1 MSTEISLGKLIK
13 HDDLRSIWKNEAYD
27 FTVWLSEEENLNLL
41 GETLG
46 IEIELLQREAPA
58 GAFSIDI
65 LAEESNS
72 GRKIIIE
79 NQLENSNH
87 DHLGKI
93 ITYASAKQAEIIIWI
108 VKKARDEHK
117 QAIEWLNEKTDE
129 NIEFYLLEIE
139 LWKIGNSALAPKF
152 NIITAPNGWM
162 KTNKAVEKSV
172 SQIQSLQMEYW
183 EKFLEYA
190 EDNCEYVYNKHTTA
204 NARTWMT
211 IRADTPKCNISLS
224 ISPQKKIIKAMIYFY
239 AKNREAF
246 ERFKD
251 FEDEINQK
259 CNNKLEWINWKKDS
273 TIRLT
278 ENGDISEKS
287 DWNRQ
292 FEWFCK
298 SSLMLKNIID
308 EYKDK

>member
-1 MSTEISLGKLIK
+1 MSTEISLGRLIK
-13 HDDLRSIWKNEAYD
+13 YDDLRSIWKNEAYD
-27 FTVWLSEEENLNLL
+27 FTVWLSESENLNLL

-79 NQLENSNH
+79 NQLENSDH

-93 ITYASAKQAEIIIWI
+93 ITYASAKEAEIIIWI

-139 LWKIGNSALAPKF
+139 LWKIGSSAIAPKF
-152 NIITAPNGWM
+152 SIISAPNNWM
-162 KTNKAVEKSV
+162 KNNKAVDKNS
-172 SQIQSLQMEYW
+172 SPMQLLQMEYW
-183 EKFLEYA
+183 EHFLEYS
-190 EDNCEYVYNKHTTA
+190 EKNFPYIYNNHTTA
-204 NARTWMT
+204 NSRTWMN
-211 IRADTPKCNISLS
+211 IKAETPKCYISLM
-224 ISPQKKIIKAMIYFY
+224 ISPQKKEIKSLIYFY
-239 AKNREAF
+239 SKNREAF
-246 ERFKD
+246 ERFKE
-251 FEDEINQK
+251 FEEEINQK
-259 CNNKLEWINWKKDS
+259 FDNRLEWIEWKKDC

-278 ENGDISEKS
+278 EQADITDKN

-292 FEWFCK
+292 FKWFCEASIMMK
-298 SSLMLKNIID
+298 KIID
-308 EYKDK
+308 EYKNK